1 MASLGSTR
9 WAFYEINQPPS
20 TGRPTGRYAWIDR
33 CIFTAMSDR
42 LRGRI
47 AVITAAGSGMG
58 RESALVFAREG
69 AEVILMDIDE
79 EAANRVAAEISESGG
94 SATPIVLDL
103 ADTKQLHDAFVGMGH
118 RYPKIDVLFNHAGR
132 PGAYGLDFSDADW
145 DAALGLNLTT
155 PVMATRFALPLLR
168 KAPRGTA
175 SIIFTSSVSGL
186 VASPASPIYSA
197 TKGGVVL
204 FMKAIAVALGPE
216 GIRANAICPGPT
228 DTPMLRKFIAPP
240 GTAHEHA
247 SIEELR
253 DMVDKYT
260 KRFIPLQR
268 TATPSDIASAAL
280 FLASDESA
288 YVTGVALPVDGG
300 FVAR

>member
-1 MASLGSTR
+1 
-9 WAFYEINQPPS
+9 
-20 TGRPTGRYAWIDR
+20 
-33 CIFTAMSDR
+33 MSDR
-42 LRGRI
+42 LRGRT

-58 RESALVFAREG
+58 RESAVLFARQG
-69 AEVILMDIDE
+69 AEVILMDIDR
-79 EAANRVAAEISESGG
+79 EAAHRVADEIREDGG
-94 SATPIVLDL
+94 SATPVVLDL
-103 ADTKQLHDAFVGMGH
+103 TNANQLQDAFAEMGH
-118 RYPKIDVLFNHAGR
+118 SYEKLDVLFNHAGR
-132 PGAYGLDFSDADW
+132 PGAYGLDFSEADW
-145 DAALGLNLTT
+145 EATLALNLTT
-155 PVMATRFALPLLR
+155 PVMATRYALPLLR
-168 KAPRGTA
+168 RAARGTA

-228 DTPMLRKFIAPP
+228 ETPMLREFMAPP
-240 GTAHEHA
+240 GTSAEHA
-247 SIEELR
+247 TTEEIQS
-253 DMVDKYT
+253 MIAKYA

-268 TATPSDIASAAL
+268 LAAPADIASTAL